1 MGSLQGRVALVTGG
15 SRGLGKA
22 MAWALAEQGC
32 TVVAAGHLAED
43 RFAFEQA
50 ARSQGLSDRLD
61 FFQVDLRSSS
71 GCDAL
76 VAHARQHT
84 GHVDILVNNAGLTL
98 TFVAP
103 DLYTRQ
109 TPRRF
114 YESSDEVIRGIY
126 ETNCMAPEMIAAR
139 VAPAMVERG
148 WGRILNVT
156 TMQPTMQ
163 RPGFCPYGSSKAA
176 LEMASMVW
184 AQELEGTGVTVNVL
198 NPGGGANTQGIA
210 QEVREASARG
220 DMPRLVEP
228 DDMVPPLLWLVSSH
242 ADQTNGRRF
251 DANAWDVTLSAEQ
264 IAQQP
269 GWPCGLQTLQPLVWF
284 GVQIVSSNLI
294 SAA

>member
-1 MGSLQGRVALVTGG
+1 MGSLQGRVAIVTGG

-32 TVVAAGHLAED
+32 HVVAAGHLAQD
-43 RFAFEQA
+43 RGAFEQEA
-50 ARSQGLSDRLD
+50 HAQGLSDRLD
-61 FFQVDLRSSS
+61 FCQVDLRSSS

-76 VAHARQHT
+76 VMQARQRT

-103 DLYTRQ
+103 DLYTRT

-126 ETNCMAPEMIAAR
+126 ETNCMAPEMMAAR
-139 VAPAMVERG
+139 LAPAMVERG

-156 TMQPTMQ
+156 TMLPTMQ

-198 NPGGGANTQGIA
+198 NPGGGANTLGIA
-210 QEVREASARG
+210 QEVRDASARG
-220 DMPRLVEP
+220 EMPRLVEP
-228 DDMVPPLLWLVSSH
+228 ADMVPPLLWLVSAH
-242 ADQTNGRRF
+242 ADRVNGRRF
-251 DANAWDVTLSAEQ
+251 DANAWDASTPPDQRAHQALWS
-264 IAQQP
+264 
-269 GWPCGLQTLQPLVWF
+269 CGLQTLPVR
-284 GVQIVSSNLI
+284 
-294 SAA
+294 

>member
-43 RFAFEQA
+43 RVPFEQA

-126 ETNCMAPEMIAAR
+126 ETNCMAPEMMAAR

-163 RPGFCPYGSSKAA
+163 RSGFCPYGSSKAA

-198 NPGGGANTQGIA
+198 NPGGGANTLGIA

-251 DANAWDVTLSAEQ
+251 DANAWDATLSAEQ

-269 GWPCGLQTLQPLVWF
+269 GWPCGLQTLPKP
-284 GVQIVSSNLI
+284 
-294 SAA
+294 